1 MKRLRTRE
9 FFKDYDPLR
18 KGTIS
23 ESQFKRVLHVSNIN
37 LSEKEIECIITKY
50 KVDNIPNGMVHYANF
65 CENIDRIFTTKSID
79 KDPLAVVG

>member
-1 MKRLRTRE
+1 MKRIRTKE

-37 LSEKEIECIITKY
+37 ISQKAIDAIIAKY
-50 KVDNIPNGMVHYANF
+50 KVDNIPNGNVHYANF
-65 CENIDRIFTTKSID
+65 GENIDTIFTTKSID
-79 KDPLAVVG
+79 KDP